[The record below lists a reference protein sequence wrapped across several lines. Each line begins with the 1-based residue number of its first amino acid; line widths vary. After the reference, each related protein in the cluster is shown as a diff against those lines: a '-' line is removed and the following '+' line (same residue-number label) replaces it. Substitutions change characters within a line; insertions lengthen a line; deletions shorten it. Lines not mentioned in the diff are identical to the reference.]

1 MTVVDVVEVVE
12 VMPVVVVVVG
22 DGVAFVAHEMV
33 TKKLVA
39 KQWNCSTVRKQ
50 RTGAQRSCCLATPSN
65 LTQL

>member
-33 TKKLVA
+33 TK
-39 KQWNCSTVRKQ
+39 QI
-50 RTGAQRSCCLATPSN
+50 SCKIMELFKC
-65 LTQL
+65 TQTTYCCPTTMLSGNPQ